1 MEAKLSQTTQILKM
15 LWRTYL
21 GVLPGLG
28 QLLSPGQGQHLDQL
42 PDSHTHTSH
51 QLAANVAKLTEML
64 GLL

>member
-1 MEAKLSQTTQILKM
+1 M

-28 QLLSPGQGQHLDQL
+28 QLLGPGQGQHLDQF